1 MDDKVKFDITPIEEE
16 TRVVKVS
23 VEEIV
28 EEETPE
34 EKPMPAEET
43 PEEKRISEGVIK
55 ANLVA
60 KKPIKEYVY
69 GSVFFALA
77 VTGILI
83 VFLLEGYKLP
93 GIICFLLASL
103 ASYAMFSTATTS
115 KKIQKLLDEG
125 KCKTIDELMTTLHKK
140 KKYEFLRDLGGMIR
154 SGYVVGYEVIGDN
167 EIRKVN

>member
-16 TRVVKVS
+16 SRVVKVTL
-23 VEEIV
+23 EEIV
-28 EEETPE
+28 EEQ
-34 EKPMPAEET
+34 PAKEVVVDEMA
-43 PEEKRISEGVIK
+43 EEKRISEGVIK

-60 KKPIKEYVY
+60 KTPIKEYVY
-69 GSVFFALA
+69 GSVFSALA
-77 VTGILI
+77 ITGLLI
-83 VFLLEGYKLP
+83 CFLLEGYKLP

-125 KCKTIDELMTTLHKK
+125 KCKTIDELMNTLRKK

-154 SGYVVGYEVIGDN
+154 SGYVVGYEVVNDN
-167 EIRKVN
+167 EIRKIE